1 MNKLASEIPNR
12 IKQPA
17 MCCVYCGK
25 SYVKRPN
32 LNKHVII
39 CELLQRSKR
48 AKPVEEDEPDIPSQQ
63 RLFQMLIE
71 LGDKYSKLEE
81 KLEEINKWVV
91 KKKKKVN
98 VLEWLN
104 ANITPSMTFNNV
116 IDKITVDEN
125 DANLIIENPF
135 NAVLNEIFS
144 KSIYSFNES
153 ENPMFAFVQKPNV
166 FYIYNA
172 EKVWV
177 EMSRELLMKFLNR
190 VHMKV
195 IKAFYDWRQKKTN
208 EIKSS
213 DTFAIMCDKTLV
225 KLMSVE
231 FDQDSVLSKT
241 RSAMYNRMKTDM
253 KTLIEYEFEF

>member
-1 MNKLASEIPNR
+1 MNKLANEIPNR

-17 MCCVYCGK
+17 MCCVHCGK
-25 SYVKRPN
+25 SYVKRPT
-32 LNKHVII
+32 LNKHMII

-48 AKPVEEDEPDIPSQQ
+48 SKPVEDEEPNVPSQQ

-81 KLEEINKWVV
+81 KLEDINKWVV

-104 ANITPSMTFNNV
+104 ANITPSMTFNDI

-144 KSIYSFNES
+144 RSIYSFNES
-153 ENPMFAFVQKPNV
+153 EQPIFAFVQKPNV

-172 EKVWV
+172 EKAWV
-177 EMSRELLMKFLNR
+177 ELSRELLIKFLNR
-190 VHMKV
+190 VHMKA
-195 IKAFYDWRQKKTN
+195 IKAFYDWRQKKAN

-213 DTFAIMCDKTLV
+213 DSFAIMCDKTLV

-231 FDQDSVLSKT
+231 FDQDSTLSKT
-241 RSAMYNRMKTDM
+241 RSAMYNKMKTDM
-253 KTLIEYEFEF
+253 KTMIEYEFEF